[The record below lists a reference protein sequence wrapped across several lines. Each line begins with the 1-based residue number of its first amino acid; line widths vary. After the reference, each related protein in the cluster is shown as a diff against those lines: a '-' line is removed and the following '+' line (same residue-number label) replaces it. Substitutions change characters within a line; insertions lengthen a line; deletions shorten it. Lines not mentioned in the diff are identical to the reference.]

1 MVKTEARYACTRS
14 CRETVHWYAAGLL
27 LALQLATKFHSLDTG
42 GQRTMATPKT
52 FTQAQLEAAKQKL
65 EALPDLSRNKITQAN
80 FIEHLKD
87 QIIALSKDKGYDSN
101 EIKAALL
108 DVGVKVSAKDVDA
121 LINPTKRTRTPR
133 GSSSRE
139 TA

>member
-1 MVKTEARYACTRS
+1 
-14 CRETVHWYAAGLL
+14 
-27 LALQLATKFHSLDTG
+27 
-42 GQRTMATPKT
+42 MATPKT